1 MSEQGGICGG
11 YGPCDVY
18 PALRSEERNANER
31 GVVVH
36 TCNPSRLE
44 TGTSS
49 TSTEQYQYRVFK
61 ASLC

>member
-1 MSEQGGICGG
+1 MAATVLVMFTL
-11 YGPCDVY
+11 PC
-18 PALRSEERNANER
+18 LRSEERNANER
-31 GVVVH
+31 GVVVN